1 MQSLKPAIAWSA
13 VLHLVMG
20 GMLMLSV
27 DFSST
32 PEVVQPQ
39 MNVVQ
44 AVAVDSAVIE
54 RQFEKIEQ
62 QKEAERKRLAD
73 IERQAREAE
82 QKRRDAQRRAEEE
95 KKRKVQEEQRKAQAA
110 AKAKEKQRQ
119 EREKAKRLEQERQK
133 KAKEEA
139 ERKAREAEE
148 RRKKQEA
155 AAREAERK
163 RKEEQARAEQERRMQ
178 EQLQIEQAAR
188 QKQRQRQI
196 LSETD
201 KYRAL
206 IMQSI
211 QRNWIVDDSMSG
223 KSCRLN
229 ISVASNGFVKTVKIL
244 EGDPRTCKSAE
255 TAVYKTATLPM
266 PKDPDVLQQFLN
278 FNLTVKRD

>member
-1 MQSLKPAIAWSA
+1 MQSLKPALAFSA

-20 GMLMLSV
+20 GLLMVSV
-27 DFSST
+27 DFSSI
-32 PEVVQPQ
+32 PEVTQPQ

-44 AVAVDSAVIE
+44 AVVVDSAVIE
-54 RQFEKIEQ
+54 QQFEAIEQ
-62 QKEAERKRLAD
+62 EKEAERQRLAD
-73 IERQAREAE
+73 IERQRREAE
-82 QKRRDAQRRAEEE
+82 QRRRDEQRQAEEAKKRQQQEAQRKAEAAAQA
-95 KKRKVQEEQRKAQAA
+95 KKKKQEEQ
-110 AKAKEKQRQ
+110 
-119 EREKAKRLEQERQK
+119 ERARRLEQERQK

-148 RRKKQEA
+148 RRKKEEA

-163 RKEEQARAEQERRMQ
+163 RKEEAARAEQERLMQ
-178 EQLQIEQAAR
+178 EQLQAEQAAR
-188 QKQRQRQI
+188 QKQRQRHI

-229 ISVASNGFVKTVKIL
+229 ISVASNGFVKTVRIL

-255 TAVYKTATLPM
+255 TAVYKTATLPV

>member
-13 VLHLVMG
+13 LLHLVMG

-39 MNVVQ
+39 VNVVQ

-54 RQFEKIEQ
+54 RQFEAIEQ
-62 QKEAERKRLAD
+62 KKEAERQRLAE
-73 IERQAREAE
+73 IERQKREAE
-82 QKRRDAQRRAEEE
+82 QQRREQQRKAEEA
-95 KKRKVQEEQRKAQAA
+95 KKRQQQEAQAA
-110 AKAKEKQRQ
+110 ALAEKKKRQ
-119 EREKAKRLEQERQK
+119 EQEKARRLEQERQK

-148 RRKKQEA
+148 RRKREEQ

-163 RKEEQARAEQERRMQ
+163 RKEEAARAEQERLMQ
-178 EQLQIEQAAR
+178 EQLQVEQAAR
-188 QKQRQRQI
+188 QRQRQRHI

-211 QRNWIVDDSMSG
+211 QRNWIVDDSMQG

-255 TAVYKTATLPM
+255 TAVYKTATLPV